1 MPNCWAGRALFLPL
15 LSFFLLRSSNNNT
28 NVHVVVHSLTPPSIQ
43 HSQQLRHHRRLRRG
57 IIGRRTPFI
66 LQLSSSVEMME
77 PGGGLIGSSAPEY
90 ELQSF
95 QLTAEEQ
102 RQQQKQQQQLQ
113 YVANDYSDDDEYSNT
128 DSQLL
133 QQQANAVAAAI
144 ISHDADVHWS
154 IRSNAFFVTGGL
166 IYLIATSWDWNIYST
181 PYEAKGVIDDLHNV
195 LNTPQYIFYQLLW
208 IMGPFVYLLNS
219 FIDVKWALLQRQ
231 RDAQEKESSSLRRSH
246 LEAIL
251 MNSNVS
257 SPSEQPLQSHH
268 HQHSK
273 RKRHLRI
280 NAVLKRPKILLRRMR
295 KHIGHRRQLGAATTF
310 GIAAGLSVI
319 AALLGLLVTDGSDSI
334 VSQDSKDMLSIWVG
348 WLESGSI
355 HMYLVSAMLAL
366 WRSPWKSS
374 SGSTG
379 TSTDS
384 STAATTI
391 LAANNSASV
400 NNNNNNTPWYSRTES
415 LETLGDIFFGIAAM
429 VDVGLCDSTLDDG
442 IYWWPV
448 VSAVL
453 WLVDALFYLRGDFA
467 TLYKE

>member
-28 NVHVVVHSLTPPSIQ
+28 YAYVVVHSLTPPSLQ
-43 HSQQLRHHRRLRRG
+43 HSQQLRHNHRHRRLLRRG

-66 LQLSSSVEMME
+66 SQLSSSVEMME

-102 RQQQKQQQQLQ
+102 RQQQQQQQLQ
-113 YVANDYSDDDEYSNT
+113 YVANDYSDDDEYSSA

-133 QQQANAVAAAI
+133 QQQANAAAAI

-219 FIDVKWALLQRQ
+219 FIDVKWALLQRE
-231 RDAQEKESSSLRRSH
+231 RDAQEKEHRESSSLRRSH

-251 MNSNVS
+251 MNTNS
-257 SPSEQPLQSHH
+257 SVEHPL
-268 HQHSK
+268 HQQNSSQ
-273 RKRHLRI
+273 RKRHHLRI
-280 NAVLKRPKILLRRMR
+280 NAVLKRPKTLLRRMR

-374 SGSTG
+374 GTG

-384 STAATTI
+384 STATI
-391 LAANNSASV
+391 LAANSAVIV
-400 NNNNNNTPWYSRTES
+400 NNDNNTPWYSRTES